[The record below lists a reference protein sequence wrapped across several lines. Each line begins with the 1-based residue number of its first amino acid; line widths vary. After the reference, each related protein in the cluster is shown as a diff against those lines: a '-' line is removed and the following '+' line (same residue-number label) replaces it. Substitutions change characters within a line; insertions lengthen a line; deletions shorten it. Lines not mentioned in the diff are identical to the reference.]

1 MIPIYHWPSAEAKN
15 HLQKVSLRGSKE
27 DTVLQS
33 RVATI
38 LSTVKKVGDEAVRKW
53 IRQFEEYDPKELKI
67 DPMEI
72 KDLASQADPELLK
85 IIQQAKRNIWD
96 FHERQR
102 EKSWELEA
110 KDGVKLG
117 QRITPLQTV
126 GLYVPGGTA
135 AYPSTVLMNAIPAQ
149 IAGVSRII
157 VTTPYRKF
165 QKNPLIAAV
174 FKELGLEEV
183 YGVGGAQAIAAL
195 AYGTATIPRVNK
207 IVGPGNAFVAEAKKQ
222 VFGSVDIDVIAG
234 PSEVVI
240 VSDEFANPVFVA
252 ADLMA
257 QAEHDESALALAIT
271 FSATQAEAIK
281 DSLIDQV
288 KHFSRKTI
296 IQKALSKFGVILVVK
311 QVKEAAEIVNN
322 IAPEHLELLMES
334 AESFAEKIDAAG
346 AIFFGA
352 NSCETVGDYFAGPNH
367 VLPTGGTSQFASPL
381 GVYDFIKRTNLIKYS
396 RQAITKHYRAI
407 EQFALAEK
415 LDAHAHSVRVRVE
428 RN

>member
-1 MIPIYHWPSAEAKN
+1 MIPIYHWPSAEAKKY
-15 HLQKVSLRGSKE
+15 LKKVSLRGSKE
-27 DTVLQS
+27 DTVLES

-38 LSTVKKVGDEAVRKW
+38 LNSVKKMGDPAVRKW

-85 IIQQAKRNIWD
+85 IIKQAKKNIWD
-96 FHERQR
+96 FHQRQR
-102 EKSWELEA
+102 ENSWEFEA

-149 IAGVSRII
+149 IAGVPRI
-157 VTTPYRKF
+157 VVSTPYQNFK
-165 QKNPLIAAV
+165 KNPLIAAV
-174 FKELGLEEV
+174 FKELRLEEV

-195 AYGTATIPRVNK
+195 AYGTATIPKVNK

-257 QAEHDESALALAIT
+257 QAEHDESALAIAIT
-271 FSATQAEAIK
+271 FSVTQAEAIK
-281 DSLIDQV
+281 KSLVDQV
-288 KHFSRKTI
+288 KNLSRKTTI
-296 IQKALSKFGVILVVK
+296 HKSLNEFGGILVVK
-311 QVKEAAEIVNN
+311 QIKEAAEIVNN
-322 IAPEHLELLMES
+322 IAPEHLELLMEG

-346 AIFFGA
+346 AIFFGET
-352 NSCETVGDYFAGPNH
+352 SCETVGDYFAGPNH

-396 RQAITKHYRAI
+396 RQAITKNYRAI
-407 EQFALAEK
+407 EKFALAEK
-415 LDAHAHSVRVRVE
+415 LDAHAHSVRIRVDS
-428 RN
+428 